1 VQYLFEK
8 RGGNT
13 KISDSLNT
21 QIYIFN
27 TQVKK
32 TEVATV
38 LQNLYTLYLR
48 VPEYWTQTTCTLC
61 TSLLAGQH
69 VSRLANTDSQSETKE
84 DGRRKVIN
92 GKNENANFKM
102 THNILEFSIIAH
114 IIY

>member
-1 VQYLFEK
+1 MAELNH
-8 RGGNT
+8 GNIALSTVTSTLQSSSLT
-13 KISDSLNT
+13 KKTD
-21 QIYIFN
+21 

-38 LQNLYTLYLR
+38 LQNLHTLYLR

-69 VSRLANTDSQSETKE
+69 VSRLANTDSQSQSQKQ
-84 DGRRKVIN
+84 RKPQVIN

-102 THNILEFSIIAH
+102 THNVRGLMSLL
-114 IIY
+114 Y

>member
-1 VQYLFEK
+1 MQAE
-8 RGGNT
+8 N
-13 KISDSLNT
+13 
-21 QIYIFN
+21 
-27 TQVKK
+27 
-32 TEVATV
+32 
-38 LQNLYTLYLR
+38 
-48 VPEYWTQTTCTLC
+48 
-61 TSLLAGQH
+61 

>member
-1 VQYLFEK
+1 MQYLFEK

-21 QIYIFN
+21 HIYIFN
-27 TQVKK
+27 TQKKNQVKK

-92 GKNENANFKM
+92 GKNVSV
-102 THNILEFSIIAH
+102 T
-114 IIY
+114 Y